1 MHEFLYPDEQS
12 PPALTPAIVP
22 AKATFLVELWKSL
35 RLDNDITR
43 THDRIC
49 PHCHLPLPHALAKG
63 QASSHTIAIVG
74 EGASGKSAY
83 FGVLAHQL
91 IENPQMAEAGL
102 AAWPQ
107 DSFDAAGVMKACTSV
122 LWRDRYGT
130 YLFPDD
136 PSSQRSVPPTTDTR
150 ATNKSV
156 RTPLIY
162 RIQDFSTA
170 RNSPYSHS
178 KAVDFVVYDAAGEDI
193 ENKRNMER
201 WGRYIT
207 ESSAILFLIDPSRF
221 AHVRNSLA
229 DVDTGTS
236 RTGRSSAVLDYIV
249 DRFERQQLL
258 SPTDPIPVPIV
269 FSIMKSDLLKTIL
282 PQSSRIPLDSY
293 HRGGV
298 DLEDIQLVSQEIE
311 SLLHGWGE
319 GNFLAKCRRFSN
331 SCFCAVSAVGEQPGP
346 DNTFSDLRPIRVLDP
361 LFWIL
366 HKLGYARA
374 IS

>member
-1 MHEFLYPDEQS
+1 MSELASGLRRERGRLPDSRPAS
-12 PPALTPAIVP
+12 PRHCPIQAPREVLPGHHVP
-22 AKATFLVELWKSL
+22 GCLGIGPMEGE
-35 RLDNDITR
+35 RLD
-43 THDRIC
+43 
-49 PHCHLPLPHALAKG
+49 G
-63 QASSHTIAIVG
+63 
-74 EGASGKSAY
+74 
-83 FGVLAHQL
+83 
-91 IENPQMAEAGL
+91 
-102 AAWPQ
+102 
-107 DSFDAAGVMKACTSV
+107 TSDLV
-122 LWRDRYGT
+122 DGHRCRHM
-130 YLFPDD
+130 PDD

-319 GNFLAKCRRFSN
+319 GNFRAKCRRFSN